1 VKKPVKVTVITV
13 LVLVG
18 VFLAADYGLA
28 AAAEYQISK
37 KMRTQLDLASDP
49 SVDIHG
55 FPFIT
60 QAISGDYKD
69 IAINAVGIPAGN
81 LKELEIDADLQG
93 VREPLSAILSGNI
106 STIKVDEVD
115 GEVKVKATDIG
126 RLINLPDLTINPVSL
141 DTVLGAGAQDSE
153 DQQDQLQ
160 EPGNPDPIARK
171 AGLEMSATINLA
183 GQQTKVNA
191 FGVISLDDGAVV
203 ITPRKLTLSN
213 GLVSGDIPDTLLQG
227 FVGQFRVKL
236 SSSQLPLPFTV
247 RATGVDVQSGAVVVQ
262 GQADDVVINTGSVS
276 G

>member
-1 VKKPVKVTVITV
+1 VKVTVITV

-18 VFLAADYGLA
+18 VLLAADYGLA
-28 AAAEYQISK
+28 AAAEYQVSK
-37 KMRTQLDLASDP
+37 KMRTQLDLSSDP

-60 QAISGDYKD
+60 QAISGDYRD
-69 IAINAVGIPAGN
+69 IAINAVGIPVGN
-81 LKELEIDADLQG
+81 LKELEIDADLRG
-93 VREPLSAILSGNI
+93 VREPLSDILSGNI

-141 DTVLGAGAQDSE
+141 DTVLGAGAQDAE

-160 EPGNPDPIARK
+160 DPGNTDPIASK

-191 FGVISLDDGAVV
+191 FGVISLSDGAVV
-203 ITPRKLTLSN
+203 IAPKKLQLSN
-213 GLVSGDIPDTLLQG
+213 GLVSGDIPDSLLQG
-227 FVGQFRVKL
+227 FASAFKVKL

-247 RATGVDVQSGAVVVQ
+247 RATGVAVQSGAVVVQ
-262 GQADDVVINTGSVS
+262 GKADDVVINTGSLN

>member
-1 VKKPVKVTVITV
+1 MKKPVKVTVITV

-18 VFLAADYGLA
+18 VLVAADYGLA

-37 KMRTQLDLASDP
+37 KMRTQLNLSSDP

-60 QAISGDYKD
+60 QAISGDYQD
-69 IAINAVGIPAGN
+69 IAINAVGIPAGS

-93 VREPLSAILSGNI
+93 VREPLSNILSGNI

-126 RLINLPDLTINPVSL
+126 RLISLPDLTINPVSL
-141 DTVLGAGAQDSE
+141 DTVLGTGAQDTE
-153 DQQDQLQ
+153 DQQDQQ
-160 EPGNPDPIARK
+160 QDPGNPDPIAHK

-191 FGVISLDDGAVV
+191 FGVISLSDGAVV
-203 ITPRKLTLSN
+203 ITPKKLQLSN
-213 GLVSGDIPDTLLQG
+213 GLVSGDIPDSLLQG
-227 FVGQFRVKL
+227 FAGAFRVKL

-247 RATGVDVQSGAVVVQ
+247 RATGVAVESGAVVVQ
-262 GQADDVVINTGSVS
+262 GEADNVVINTGALNQ
-276 G
+276 